1 MNKLIQETIKHLEE
15 LNERLEK
22 EEKSESDEAYRQL
35 NKLIKEAKWLDA
47 QPVVDY

>member
-1 MNKLIQETIKHLEE
+1 MKKLIKKTIKHLEE

-35 NKLIKEAKWLDA
+35 NILIKEAK
-47 QPVVDY
+47 